1 MSLHSVVKF
10 WTTTLIYKSS
20 STMCR
25 CRGEFNLRVGMQ
37 DLNLAILLFLAVKGL
52 AWVRQVSDRCQKS
65 VWEVSEFQKS
75 NLSVLSAL
83 IFGEFSDVHSN
94 VSCQTAGPNSA
105 RMVCDSETFVKMR
118 FPSCCGDLPTQAQW
132 SRCIHLRY
140 TSPWEVSSSLI
151 RY

>member
-1 MSLHSVVKF
+1 MSGQSSSSVGPCRVDNSFYVYYCGGELRFENFYVYSIQLVDEPPFIVVKF

-65 VWEVSEFQKS
+65 V
-75 NLSVLSAL
+75 
-83 IFGEFSDVHSN
+83 
-94 VSCQTAGPNSA
+94 
-105 RMVCDSETFVKMR
+105 
-118 FPSCCGDLPTQAQW
+118 
-132 SRCIHLRY
+132 
-140 TSPWEVSSSLI
+140 
-151 RY
+151 